1 MDYELMPRLLVG
13 RLVKV
18 TDINAVIELKG
29 RMGMLHLPLRSI
41 ITDKHMAEGDEVEVY
56 ISYARV
62 KKPAEDETATAAT
75 V

>member
-1 MDYELMPRLLVG
+1 MNYELIPRLLTG

-41 ITDKHMAEGDEVEVY
+41 ITDKKMEEGDEVEVY
-56 ISYARV
+56 VSYARV
-62 KKPAEDETATAAT
+62 ITGSKNDASIGAE
-75 V
+75 